1 MTRAVE
7 GDCDPRS
14 AIRAFLRRFIAQ
26 PIGDGDDIFNLG
38 HVDSLFAIQL
48 VLFLER
54 EFAIKVENR
63 DLDLDNFRS
72 VEMMAAFIGKKRG
85 VAH

>member
-26 PIGDGDDIFNLG
+26 PINDGDDIFNLG

-54 EFAIKVENR
+54 EFAIRVENR

-72 VEMMAAFIGKKRG
+72 VEMMAAFVGKKRG